1 MSFGKSSNW
10 QGVTRPLRS
19 PKLNHLHGL
28 TRQHEVK
35 LAGHDL
41 RVLLMLASKIEA
53 RWGLIPHWA
62 KDAKIV
68 YSTTHARRRQQL
80 NRRLEARTKRVGVW
94 CRHPGT
100 TSGSMGSSHITLRV
114 ETAQYLRS
122 RGLWE
127 TWYPKEAAP
136 LTGHTFTCSALVQR
150 PMLPT
155 GRRVKFYRWQN
166 AQPESAYHG
175 VCDCR
180 RSTPPSVRRTI
191 KSKNVRTP

>member
-62 KDAKIV
+62 KDAKIA
-68 YSTTHARRRQQL
+68 YSTINARAEMVATKPAFRSAYR
-80 NRRLEARTKRVGVW
+80 AR
-94 CRHPGT
+94 
-100 TSGSMGSSHITLRV
+100 
-114 ETAQYLRS
+114 
-122 RGLWE
+122 
-127 TWYPKEAAP
+127 
-136 LTGHTFTCSALVQR
+136 GHTFTCSALVQR

-155 GRRVKFYRWQN
+155 GRRVKLYRWQN
-166 AQPESAYHG
+166 AQSESAYHG
-175 VCDCR
+175 VCGCR

-191 KSKNVRTP
+191 KNLKMLGRLDGDEE

>member
-1 MSFGKSSNW
+1 MPIARLAQGK
-10 QGVTRPLRS
+10 P
-19 PKLNHLHGL
+19 
-28 TRQHEVK
+28 E
-35 LAGHDL
+35 
-41 RVLLMLASKIEA
+41 MIEA
-53 RWGLIPHWA
+53 RWELIPHWA

-114 ETAQYLRS
+114 ETAQSLRS

-127 TWYPKEAAP
+127 TWHPKEAAP

-150 PMLPT
+150 PMLQT
-155 GRRVKFYRWQN
+155 GRRVKLYRWQS

-191 KSKNVRTP
+191 KNLKMLGRLDGD